1 MSAAATN
8 SFSSELIQQQN
19 AINLLLSQLDEKVT
33 FRQNSDDLKDSV
45 TDLIEQISGNHNGIH
60 GDLMSLLSSFKNGL
74 ITGDELERMIMQ
86 ERVRSNFLMNES
98 MGMSKQMKFMFS
110 QFEKLIESIDATDP
124 TASNGIDNM
133 NSNMHYLMEAID
145 VLAEVVASPGNE
157 IHSLVASVPKLVP
170 KSFDDSPRMQN
181 PKRFKGS
188 NKSAVVVESKTIESS
203 VAPQVHRRLLGSGP
217 KPGIIIK
224 AVDYPILDQL
234 PARLIVRRNDSAS
247 QTTLSTVDFLDTLAR
262 MLTTPPMELPSPA
275 LSNSLNYA
283 RNDTSKNEYYGDLSS
298 HSEEDRQL
306 KKKEPLKQKKIEK
319 VETGSKSRK
328 SPSNQKVTLSSSAS
342 SGVAKKIVKE
352 TKKDVI
358 QQVNIK
364 SEISSSID
372 TRNSVK
378 TGNNVHFAPDASTN
392 ATSSAILSVAV
403 SAVQPI
409 PLVPE
414 STISPVQLTRL
425 RAKGSHV
432 IMDLPESTN
441 IINMAVSANKS
452 TGRFFFL
459 SNITPHKVQ
468 SVDHFN

>member
-188 NKSAVVVESKTIESS
+188 NKSAMVVEPKIVESS
-203 VAPQVHRRLLGSGP
+203 ATSQNHRRLLVSGP

-224 AVDYPILDQL
+224 TTDYPISDQL
-234 PARLIVRRNDSAS
+234 PARLIVKRSDSSS

-262 MLTTPPMELPSPA
+262 MLTTPPMELPSHA
-275 LSNSLNYA
+275 LSNSLNYT
-283 RNDTSKNEYYGDLSS
+283 RNDPSISEYYEDTPF
-298 HSEEDRQL
+298 HSEVDGQL
-306 KKKEPLKQKKIEK
+306 KKREVLKNKKIDK
-319 VETGSKSRK
+319 VDSSLKNKKSQL
-328 SPSNQKVTLSSSAS
+328 NQKVGLTSTTPTGL
-342 SGVAKKIVKE
+342 AKKKIKE
-352 TKKDVI
+352 IKKDVI
-358 QQVNIK
+358 VQLTLK
-364 SEISSSID
+364 SEITSTTES
-372 TRNSVK
+372 RNSVK
-378 TGNNVHFAPDASTN
+378 IGNTVHFAPDTSTN
-392 ATSSAILSVAV
+392 ATTSANLSVSV

-409 PLVPE
+409 SLVPE
-414 STISPVQLTRL
+414 KVIIPIQLGDL
-425 RAKGSHV
+425 GAKERDA
-432 IMDLPESTN
+432 IIDLPESTSKSN
-441 IINMAVSANKS
+441 SVLSANKN
-452 TGRFFFL
+452 TAG
-459 SNITPHKVQ
+459 
-468 SVDHFN
+468 